1 MYDSGHYLQQ
11 FGLYD
16 DCKNDNLTYTLSLIY
31 RGLNATNGKYTGLY
45 MGLCLPEECNSN
57 NHTAILSTLNLA
69 LSKLGQGLYVGNIVD
84 NPYEFE
90 F

>member
-1 MYDSGHYLQQ
+1 M
-11 FGLYD
+11 
-16 DCKNDNLTYTLSLIY
+16 NDNLTYTLSLIY
-31 RGLNATNGKYTGLY
+31 KGLNNTSGKYTGLY

-57 NHTAILSTLNLA
+57 NHSAIVSTLNLA
-69 LSKLGQGLYVGNIVD
+69 LDKMGQGLYVGTIVD